1 MAMPQ
6 FGKKTLRIRIRRPK
20 TAIRSFF
27 RFIPVLVFLAA
38 AVLSGAFLI
47 RSAKRPAVLPDSWPS
62 IPEVVSA
69 APLLREHRET
79 IGRDRTLAAIL
90 QDQGFSAA
98 DVHRIREA
106 SRPAYDL
113 SRIRT
118 GHEFRLFFSED
129 DWDSL
134 EYDIDGNTYLVV
146 TNAADDISAEIRE
159 FPFENHLAVV
169 WGEIR
174 DSLILAVNRAGER
187 DILALSLAEDIFGWD
202 IDFHTDIQPGD
213 AFRILFEKRFLEGDF
228 AGYGNILAAEF
239 TNRGKTFRAFRF
251 TDPET
256 GKADYYDAD
265 GNSLKRE
272 FLRTPIKFARIT
284 SRFSHSRLHPIRKIY
299 RPHYGV
305 DYAAPVGTPVQA
317 TGDGTVAFAGWSGAA
332 GRMIRIRHKNG
343 YETSYL
349 HLRGYAK
356 GIRQGVR
363 VQAGQTIGYVG
374 SSGESTGP
382 HLDYRISQYGRFIN
396 PLSSRFEPAA
406 PLREELR
413 AAFRE
418 EAARRLYAL
427 NIPAP
432 AIFSAGSVSS
442 F

>member
-1 MAMPQ
+1 MAMTEIK
-6 FGKKTLRIRIRRPK
+6 KKTLRIRIRRPK
-20 TAIRSFF
+20 TAFRRIF
-27 RFIPVLVFLAA
+27 RFIPVFVLLAA

-47 RSAKRPAVLPDSWPS
+47 RSTKRPAALPDSWPP
-62 IPEVVSA
+62 IPAEEAA
-69 APLLREHRET
+69 APLREQRET
-79 IGRDRTLAAIL
+79 IGRGRTLAAIL
-90 QDQGFSAA
+90 QDRGFSAA

-113 SRIRT
+113 SKIRM
-118 GHEFRLFFSED
+118 GHELRLFFTEK

-134 EYDIDGNTYLVV
+134 EYDIDGKTYLVV
-146 TNAADDISAEIRE
+146 SNAGDDIAAEIRE
-159 FPFENHLAVV
+159 FPFEMHPAVV

-174 DSLILAVNRAGER
+174 DSLILAVNRAGES

-213 AFRILFEKRFLEGDF
+213 TFRILFEKRSLDGDF
-228 AGYGNILAAEF
+228 TGYGNILAAEF
-239 TNRGKTFRAFRF
+239 TNRGKTIRAFRF
-251 TDPET
+251 TDPES
-256 GKADYYDAD
+256 GKADYYDAN
-265 GNSLKRE
+265 GNSLRRE

-284 SRFSHSRLHPIRKIY
+284 SRFSPSRLHPIRKIY

-317 TGDGTVAFAGWSGAA
+317 TGDGTVVFAGWSGAA

-349 HLRGYAK
+349 HLRGYAQ

-382 HLDYRISQYGRFIN
+382 HLDYRISHYRRFIN
-396 PLSSRFEPAA
+396 PLSRRFEPAS

-413 AAFRE
+413 EDFLRE
-418 EAARRLYAL
+418 ASRLLYVL

>member
-1 MAMPQ
+1 MTEIK
-6 FGKKTLRIRIRRPK
+6 KKTLRIRIRRPK
-20 TAIRSFF
+20 TAFRRIYRFF
-27 RFIPVLVFLAA
+27 PVLVLLAA

-47 RSAKRPAVLPDSWPS
+47 RSTKRPAALPDSWPP
-62 IPEVVSA
+62 IPAEEIA
-69 APLLREHRET
+69 APLREHRET
-79 IGRDRTLAAIL
+79 IGRGRTLAAIL

-134 EYDIDGNTYLVV
+134 KYDIDGKTYLVV
-146 TNAADDISAEIRE
+146 SNDVDDISAEIRK

-174 DSLILAVNRAGER
+174 DSLILAVNRAGES

-213 AFRILFEKRFLEGDF
+213 TFRILFEKRFLEGDLS
-228 AGYGNILAAEF
+228 GYGNILAAEF
-239 TNRGKTFRAFRF
+239 TNRGKTLRAFRF

-284 SRFSHSRLHPIRKIY
+284 SRFSHSRLHPIRKVY

-317 TGDGTVAFAGWSGAA
+317 TGDGTVVFAGWSGAA
-332 GRMIRIRHKNG
+332 GRMIRIRHRNG

-349 HLRGYAK
+349 HLRGYAQ

-363 VQAGQTIGYVG
+363 VRAGQTIGYVG

-396 PLSSRFEPAA
+396 PLSGRFEPAA

-413 AAFRE
+413 AAFQVE
-418 EAARRLYAL
+418 TARLLYAL

-432 AIFSAGSVSS
+432 AIFNAGSVSS